1 MGEAERTRFID
12 NGGQRVILIDA
23 SEVTDIAFGL
33 SVLEEARRFI
43 ARLQPD
49 GSHFTLID
57 TTGGSRYAKEHV
69 DAAKAL
75 TVHNRPYVKAAAAVS
90 DSMLHRA
97 AVKMVAMFS
106 NRRIEAFDSRASALA
121 WLATQR

>member
-1 MGEAERTRFID
+1 MPEAERTRFID
-12 NGGQRVILIDA
+12 NDGQRVILIDA
-23 SEVTDIAFGL
+23 SGVTDIALGVR
-33 SVLEEARRFI
+33 VLEHAREFI

-57 TTGGSRYAKEHV
+57 TTGARYAKESV
-69 DAAKAL
+69 EAAKAL
-75 TVHNRPYVKAAAAVS
+75 TVHNRPFVKAAAAVS
-90 DSMLHRA
+90 DSTLHRV

-106 NRRIEAFDSRASALA
+106 KRRIEAFESRESALA